1 MELTVV
7 ALGLLLGGVAGVGTI
22 VYALAI
28 GPLSQALLPPLL
40 VAVPHREDSAR

>member
-1 MELTVV
+1 
-7 ALGLLLGGVAGVGTI
+7 VAGLGTI

-40 VAVPHREDSAR
+40 VPTNRQGRSSR